1 VPTRS
6 WPSRPASCLA
16 SRTARWARSVTRIG
30 RPPRVVCGLRAALV
44 WSAEWLRLLQ
54 MVRDQVTLRCARGG
68 HADPNRDHGNR
79 AVVAQAAGCRTTGR
93 RPARRT
99 RGTARRPGRSGS
111 AAAGTRPARRSS
123 APPSRGDGREAPAL
137 SLSLSLSLRITE
149 GAGWAIR
156 IVGPEGRAARHC
168 ATRRTVAWAARSV
181 GCHFVMLPVLRLSTT
196 VGCLRGLAG
205 CSAAID

>member
-137 SLSLSLSLRITE
+137 SLSLSLSLSLLESRK
-149 GAGWAIR
+149 GLGGRFGLWVPK
-156 IVGPEGRAARHC
+156 VGQRDIALLDAR
-168 ATRRTVAWAARSV
+168 WP
-181 GCHFVMLPVLRLSTT
+181 GPPDL
-196 VGCLRGLAG
+196 
-205 CSAAID
+205 SAATS